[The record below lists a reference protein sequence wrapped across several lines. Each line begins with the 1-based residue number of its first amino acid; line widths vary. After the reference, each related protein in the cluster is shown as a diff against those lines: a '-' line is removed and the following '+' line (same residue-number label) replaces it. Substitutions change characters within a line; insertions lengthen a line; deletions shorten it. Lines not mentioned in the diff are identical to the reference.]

1 MKHYGKLTAAAAAGF
16 MTLSAMGVAP
26 VFAAADG
33 NDFTVPVTKT
43 VTKTDSNALVPSVSF
58 EYEVQAGTAS
68 GSVLAGVSNGLVFA
82 DNDNILEAN
91 DDAIG
96 KETATYSGA
105 TLRANAS
112 AYTNAG
118 VYHYV
123 VKETT
128 TYTDDHD
135 GLGEKPVDLDVYVY
149 VENVKGTLKVS
160 AISASYVTTEGQQK
174 TNVDFPNT
182 YTTYTL
188 AVTKNV
194 TGNMG
199 EKQRDFNFTGSVTAK
214 GTHDRFT
221 AAKGSATPTLVENLN
236 TTLKD
241 TDTYT
246 VHGLSAKDVASI
258 AENDYSGDGYI
269 TTIKKGTGDAAT
281 DATAVEK
288 TATDSKNLAYTV
300 INDKNNATPTGIL
313 MSAAPYA
320 GLVGLGG
327 IFAGLFFR
335 RKRED

>member
-26 VFAAADG
+26 VFAAAEG

-43 VTKTDSNALVPSVSF
+43 VTKTDFNALVPSVSF
-58 EYEVQAGTAS
+58 EYEVQAGTAN
-68 GSVLAGVSNGLVFA
+68 GSVLAGVANGLVFA
-82 DNDNILEAN
+82 NSDNTLEAN

-96 KETATYSGA
+96 SETATYSGA
-105 TLRANAS
+105 TLKANAS

-123 VKETT
+123 VKEKTN
-128 TYTDDHD
+128 YTDDYD
-135 GLGEKPVDLDVYVY
+135 GLGEKPNDLNVYVY
-149 VENVKGTLKVS
+149 VENVNGALKVS
-160 AISASYVTTEGQQK
+160 AISASYVTEEDQDK
-174 TNVDFPNT
+174 VDIDFPNT

-199 EKQRDFNFTGSVTAK
+199 EKQRDFSFTGSVTAK
-214 GTHDRFT
+214 GEHDRFT
-221 AAKGSATPTLVENLN
+221 AAKGDATPTSVENLN

-241 TDTYT
+241 AETYT
-246 VHGLSAKDVASI
+246 VHGLSAKDVANI
-258 AENDYSGDGYI
+258 TEANYSSEGYT
-269 TTIKKGTGDAAT
+269 TTIKKGTGDTAT
-281 DATAVEK
+281 NATAVEK
-288 TATDSKNLAYTV
+288 AATDSENLAYTV
-300 INDKNNATPTGIL
+300 TNDKNNATPTGIL